1 MPPGKQ
7 SQSNAMMYTV
17 ITFVALFIIAITCA
31 VIFYVKAEDYK
42 TRLAAGEAT
51 LNNLATSTERNSL
64 PKIVG
69 TPEQSKSMLGTMAG
83 LLDNMVRIITGEA
96 SKDIPATVKANDA
109 GIKINQIHKALSKDG
124 FIAGNENFSL
134 IGIIEQLKSE
144 YAAAAAGNLQLGRRY
159 QKLQDDFDAAD
170 REGRFK
176 EQQLIDDKNR
186 SQAAA
191 DAAQAKY
198 DELKLIMEKSTTE
211 QIQIYMDK
219 LEKEQAK
226 VKERT
231 LELLT
236 TQEELAGVKES
247 LGEAIAK
254 LDSIKNPLGVEV
266 IAYKPDARI
275 LRIDNQANVVY
286 LDVGRN
292 DHVYR
297 GLTFSVY
304 DRSAPIP
311 DDGKGKAEI
320 EIYQVEDNVSAAKI
334 NESSRKNPI
343 VPEDI
348 VANLIWDSKTSNRFI
363 VAGDFDIDGN
373 GAIDSDGLDRI
384 VRLVRRWGGR
394 IVDKVTI
401 ETDFIVLGTRPI
413 ALARPTTEQIEIDP
427 TVEQKYDA
435 SLELGKRYDEIGAQA
450 ATLSVPVI
458 NQQKFLHLTGYQSLA
473 SKSTPF

>member
-17 ITFVALFIIAITCA
+17 ITFVGLFIIAITCA

-42 TRLAAGEAT
+42 TRLAADAAA
-51 LNNLATSTERNSL
+51 LNNLASRAEQPNL
-64 PKIVG
+64 AKIVG
-69 TPEQSKSMLGTMAG
+69 TPEKNKSMIGTMVD

-96 SKDIPATVKANDA
+96 SKDVPATVKANDA
-109 GIKINQIHKALSKDG
+109 GIKINQITEALFNDG
-124 FIAGNENFSL
+124 IIAGNENVSL
-134 IGIIEQLKSE
+134 IGIIQQLKSE
-144 YAAAAAGNLQLGRRY
+144 HAAAAAGIRQLDQRY

-170 REGRFK
+170 RESRFK
-176 EQQLIDDKNR
+176 DQQLIDEKNR
-186 SQAAA
+186 FQALA
-191 DAAQAKY
+191 DDVQAKY
-198 DELKLIMEKSTTE
+198 DELRQIMDKSTTD
-211 QIQIYMDK
+211 QVQNIMDK
-219 LEKEQAK
+219 LEKEQAR

-247 LGEAIAK
+247 LKEAIAK
-254 LDSIKNPLGVEV
+254 LDNIAPQLDEAVA
-266 IAYKPDARI
+266 AYKPDARI
-275 LRIDNQANVVY
+275 LRIDSQANVVY
-286 LDVGRN
+286 LNVGRS

-311 DDGKGKAEI
+311 EDGKGKAEI
-320 EIYQVEDNVSAAKI
+320 EIYQIEDNVSAAKI

-363 VAGDFDIDGN
+363 VAGNFDIDDN
-373 GAIDSDGLDRI
+373 GAIDSDGLDKI

-401 ETDFIVLGTRPI
+401 ETDFVVLGTRPI

-435 SLELGKRYDEIGAQA
+435 SLELGRRYDEIFSQA

-458 NQQKFLHLTGYQSLA
+458 NQKKFLHLTGYQSLA

>member
-17 ITFVALFIIAITCA
+17 ITFVGLFIIAMTCA

-69 TPEQSKSMLGTMAG
+69 TPEQSKSMLGTMTN

-96 SKDIPATVKANDA
+96 SKDTPATVKANDA
-109 GIKINQIHKALSKDG
+109 GIKINQISEALFNDG
-124 FIAGNENFSL
+124 VIDGTENFSL

-144 YAAAAAGNLQLGRRY
+144 YTDAADANRQLDQRY
-159 QKLQDDFDAAD
+159 QELQDDFDAAD
-170 REGRFK
+170 RENRFK

-186 SQAAA
+186 FQADA

-198 DELKLIMEKSTTE
+198 DELNQIMEKSTTE

-226 VKERT
+226 VKERN

-236 TQEELAGVKES
+236 TKEELAGVKES
-247 LGEAIAK
+247 LEEAIAK

-275 LRIDNQANVVY
+275 LRIDSQAKVVY
-286 LDVGRN
+286 LNVGRN

-311 DDGKGKAEI
+311 EDGKGKAEI
-320 EIYQVEDNVSAAKI
+320 EIYQVQDNISVAKI

-343 VPEDI
+343 ILEDI

-363 VAGDFDIDGN
+363 VAGNFDIDGN
-373 GAIDSDGLDRI
+373 GAIDSDGLDKI

-401 ETDFIVLGTRPI
+401 ETDFIVLGTRPF

-427 TVEQKYDA
+427 TVEQKYEA
-435 SLELGKRYDEIGAQA
+435 SLELGRRYDEIGVQA